1 MLPRPITFRRL
12 VHRLSR
18 SRKQLQPP
26 WPYRLRQ
33 SASPSNP
40 TFGRS
45 KQRLLPGLS
54 RIRLLC
60 PTACLNRRQRATHS
74 AKKEAARSRNCPL
87 ASHTPCCE
95 ASPPRLAHKG
105 TCVHLQAL
113 LPSARQC
120 LTPRLLTRRVF
131 LQAGLT
137 AMGQASSRLIY
148 RRCRHRSKRR
158 AGTKDAPRARQRS
171 YRRATRRRSATGRQ
185 AQASARLGLLRP
197 SRSLRRRPGGRSTP
211 FLRHNDLALE
221 TS

>member
-95 ASPPRLAHKG
+95 ASPPSLAHKG

-120 LTPRLLTRRVF
+120 LTPRLLTRRVPPGRADRNGTSQQSPDLSTLPPPKQEARWHQGRAPGTTAQLQTRHETKVGNGKAIAGKRKAGAAATASQPKKAARGSLHAF
-131 LQAGLT
+131 L
-137 AMGQASSRLIY
+137 
-148 RRCRHRSKRR
+148 
-158 AGTKDAPRARQRS
+158 
-171 YRRATRRRSATGRQ
+171 
-185 AQASARLGLLRP
+185 
-197 SRSLRRRPGGRSTP
+197 TP
-211 FLRHNDLALE
+211 K
-221 TS
+221 